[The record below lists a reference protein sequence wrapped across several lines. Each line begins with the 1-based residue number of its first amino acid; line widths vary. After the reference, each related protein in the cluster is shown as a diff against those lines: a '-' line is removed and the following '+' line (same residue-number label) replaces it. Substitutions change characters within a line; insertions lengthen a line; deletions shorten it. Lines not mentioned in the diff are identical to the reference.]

1 MERLMDTSAKADADT
16 LPRYLHFSRF
26 LLKIYHQTSNH
37 IFIELKHNRITLF
50 RTNLLKNIIRNL
62 LKSQGISASL

>member
-1 MERLMDTSAKADADT
+1 MKKYIALLLTFFTFCSKKINFF
-16 LPRYLHFSRF
+16 YF